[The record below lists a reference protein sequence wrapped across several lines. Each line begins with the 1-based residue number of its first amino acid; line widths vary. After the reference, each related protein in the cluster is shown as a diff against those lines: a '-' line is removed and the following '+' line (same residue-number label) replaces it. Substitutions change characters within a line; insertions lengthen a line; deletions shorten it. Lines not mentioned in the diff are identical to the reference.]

1 VISRQSTSNKAGFK
15 KAGRSALHDL
25 HALVA
30 HRLFPMFTA
39 LWLGALLGLGSL
51 AISSGVLSRVVV
63 LIGLPAIVPATAPP
77 LGFTA
82 RMLLALF
89 MAMAGGAIGTAF
101 GMAFQRR
108 APVVETVQT
117 GAPLRRSA
125 APTPPPQAQ
134 PATPDA
140 PKVRARDAHPDAP
153 PRRPL
158 ELTEE
163 LAADAISGGPV
174 VAGAV
179 IAPAPELGEL
189 DSQTFFPTRV
199 AAALAQEAA
208 TPEVPFELAVPFEE
222 EPILLSELAPPER
235 PEPEPAASAPS
246 PAPLQEAAID
256 AARAAGLQH
265 GDGLGRQLL
274 ADLPLNGLGT
284 VQLIERLALALDTR
298 RSAEQGAAAD
308 GGMPAQPAVFVPPLS
323 ALTERCAS
331 LLAAAP
337 NAAGYAATRPASEP
351 VLRFPGEAAR
361 HGVAAIRDHGR
372 ATPAAKAPFALPR
385 AQFASGEDA
394 EAALHAALAT
404 LKRMASQN

>member
-1 VISRQSTSNKAGFK
+1 
-15 KAGRSALHDL
+15 
-25 HALVA
+25 
-30 HRLFPMFTA
+30 MFTA

-63 LIGLPAIVPATAPP
+63 MIGLPAIVPATAPP

-82 RMLLALF
+82 RALLALF
-89 MAMAGGAIGTAF
+89 MAFAGGAIGTAF
-101 GMAFQRR
+101 GMAFQKW
-108 APVVETVQT
+108 APVPETAQT

-125 APTPPPQAQ
+125 KPPPPPPQAQ
-134 PATPDA
+134 PVTPDA

-158 ELTEE
+158 ELTDD
-163 LAADAISGGPV
+163 LVADAISGGPLA
-174 VAGAV
+174 AGAV
-179 IAPAPELGEL
+179 FAPAPEQSQL
-189 DSQTFFPTRV
+189 DPQTFFPPRV
-199 AAALAQEAA
+199 VAALAQEAA
-208 TPEVPFELAVPFEE
+208 APPAPFELAVPLEE
-222 EPILLSELAPPER
+222 EPILLSELAPPEL
-235 PEPEPAASAPS
+235 PEPELAASAPS
-246 PAPLQEAAID
+246 PAPLQDAAID

-274 ADLPLNGLGT
+274 ADLPLNGLGM

-298 RSAEQGAAAD
+298 RSAEQGAAED
-308 GGMPAQPAVFVPPLS
+308 CGMPAEPAAVVPPLS

-337 NAAGYAATRPASEP
+337 HAADAAAARPASEP

-385 AQFASGEDA
+385 AQFASGDDA
-394 EAALHAALAT
+394 EEALRAALAT
-404 LKRMASQN
+404 LKRMAAQN